1 MALAAGSPG
10 DLFLH
15 QSKTNLPSQYKAATI
30 KNISAAN
37 FSASMRIKSMRKQA
51 QISRY
56 FLMLGVLPLSAI
68 SRSSNFV
75 VFAPWLA

>member
-1 MALAAGSPG
+1 MVSRMALAAGSPG

-15 QSKTNLPSQYKAATI
+15 QSKTTLPSQYKATTI

-51 QISRY
+51 QIR
-56 FLMLGVLPLSAI
+56 VK
-68 SRSSNFV
+68 SS
-75 VFAPWLA
+75 

>member
-51 QISRY
+51 QISR
-56 FLMLGVLPLSAI
+56 
-68 SRSSNFV
+68 
-75 VFAPWLA
+75 